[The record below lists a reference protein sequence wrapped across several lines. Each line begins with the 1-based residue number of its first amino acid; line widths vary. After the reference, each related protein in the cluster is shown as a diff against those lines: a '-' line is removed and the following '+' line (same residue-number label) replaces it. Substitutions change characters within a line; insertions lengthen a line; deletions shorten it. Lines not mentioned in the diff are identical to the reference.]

1 MAETARSHDHEP
13 ADGAVPKPSLQLVR
27 ATPTGPELEPEA
39 SAPEASAPDVG
50 RTAAIG
56 YLAGFVVVTIAITV
70 AGTLAG
76 HGFTPSLGLGAFVG
90 MWGGGGFG
98 LMVGGTLPLARH
110 LDEQANHPRR

>member
-1 MAETARSHDHEP
+1 MAETARIHDHEP
-13 ADGAVPKPSLQLVR
+13 DDGAVPKPSLQLVR
-27 ATPTGPELEPEA
+27 TTPTGPGPEPGPEPEA
-39 SAPEASAPDVG
+39 SAPGVG